1 MNDWQT
7 VWLGTMAIALA
18 IMALIQIGLIVAVI
32 MVAKSA
38 IRAVGDVRKEIRP
51 LMDKVNRMADDA
63 AQATALARMQVERVD
78 QLVRQ
83 TADRID
89 GVSNAIQ
96 NTIVAPL
103 RNGAAVIAGIR
114 AAISVF
120 GRRRGD
126 RGGRT
131 VREDEDALFIG

>member
-1 MNDWQT
+1 MSDWQN

-18 IMALIQIGLIVAVI
+18 IMALIQIGLIVAAI

-38 IRAVGDVRKEIRP
+38 MRAVGDVRKEIKP

-63 AQATALARMQVERVD
+63 AQTTAMARMQMERVD

-89 GVSNAIQ
+89 EVSNAVQ
-96 NTIVAPL
+96 NTIIGPL

-126 RGGRT
+126 RGRP

>member
-1 MNDWQT
+1 MTDWQS

-18 IMALIQIGLIVAVI
+18 IMALIQIGLIVAAI

-38 IRAVGDVRKEIRP
+38 MRAVADVRKEIRP
-51 LMDKVNRMADDA
+51 LMDKVNRIAEDA

-78 QLVRQ
+78 QLVRH
-83 TADRID
+83 TTDRID
-89 GVSNAIQ
+89 EVSNAIQ
-96 NTIVAPL
+96 NTIVGPL
-103 RNGAAVIAGIR
+103 RHSGAVIAGIR

-126 RGGRT
+126 RGRT